1 MVRIIIDNDHVFKI
15 FFGKAA
21 FNPTEVTEFAR
32 DQACIKFLHMRDS
45 HNCQGIQDAM
55 FAKQWHKEV
64 ADQFIMEVRVKTAAF
79 CITLDIA
86 GLKIITVTGAVIINR
101 NFSF

>member
-1 MVRIIIDNDHVFKI
+1 
-15 FFGKAA
+15 
-21 FNPTEVTEFAR
+21 
-32 DQACIKFLHMRDS
+32 
-45 HNCQGIQDAM
+45 M

-79 CITLDIA
+79 CITINIA